1 MQKKLNSKTVS
12 CFFIG
17 YPDRTKGYRFYSP
30 KHNTRFVETQ
40 KAIFI
45 EEEEGGSDDADF
57 DFDEVLENKE
67 TADENQMRD
76 VTVLPFDALEENQ
89 ASPMDEERNNEEG
102 QVTENQQIAVE
113 EMQTDQPVQVPNSQL
128 RRSQRPK
135 RPTLS
140 NDYFIYLQEFEHD
153 INTKE
158 DPATFK

>member
-1 MQKKLNSKTVS
+1 
-12 CFFIG
+12 
-17 YPDRTKGYRFYSP
+17 
-30 KHNTRFVETQ
+30 
-40 KAIFI
+40 
-45 EEEEGGSDDADF
+45 
-57 DFDEVLENKE
+57 
-67 TADENQMRD
+67 MRD

-135 RPTLS
+135 RPALS

-153 INTKE
+153 INTEE
-158 DPATFK
+158 DMQLSSRPWKVANAHSGLQPWNLI